1 MRPLGKIL
9 VFLVF
14 LGALAMGGL
23 MIYISKATPNWE
35 AAVKERDAYIRV
47 LSGNLQAEAESRKKL
62 VNDLEKLRQQLDA
75 NLVEA
80 KAEQQ
85 RLKLEIKDKEKQT
98 QDALKQA
105 EEAGANHALAQA
117 EATRLQKE
125 LVFLQGVV
133 EQREKTILKIQEE
146 IRTAKNEE
154 QAAKNHAETASQRA
168 LNLLEQV
175 KEKEAVIA
183 QLRKRDE
190 GGKIITS
197 VRDANYNNP
206 PSHTV
211 KGQVTA
217 VDSTGKLV
225 TLSIGSDQGLR
236 TDQTLDVFRTSPK
249 VEWLGRVLIVEA
261 DLRSSVARLLPAPG
275 VQGPVTLMPGD
286 QVASKLR

>member
-35 AAVKERDAYIRV
+35 
-47 LSGNLQAEAESRKKL
+47 
-62 VNDLEKLRQQLDA
+62 
-75 NLVEA
+75 
-80 KAEQQ
+80 
-85 RLKLEIKDKEKQT
+85 
-98 QDALKQA
+98 
-105 EEAGANHALAQA
+105 GA
-117 EATRLQKE
+117 
-125 LVFLQGVV
+125 V

-154 QAAKNHAETASQRA
+154 QAAKNLAETASQRA

-206 PSHTV
+206 PSHIV
-211 KGQVTA
+211 KG
-217 VDSTGKLV
+217 
-225 TLSIGSDQGLR
+225 
-236 TDQTLDVFRTSPK
+236 
-249 VEWLGRVLIVEA
+249 
-261 DLRSSVARLLPAPG
+261 
-275 VQGPVTLMPGD
+275 
-286 QVASKLR
+286 